1 MTDHEL
7 IANIHRRMDKQD
19 DLLREVRDLVTAH
32 MAAEEQLRPHLE
44 DLVALWRGSRAIAAI
59 ITAIAAVLGG
69 LWALVAWAKDHV
81 K

>member
-7 IANIHRRMDKQD
+7 LNNLHRRMDKQD
-19 DLLREVRDLVTAH
+19 DLLREMSDALNRHIAT
-32 MAAEEQLRPHLE
+32 EEMLRPHLE

-59 ITAIAAVLGG
+59 ITALAALLGG
-69 LWALVAWAKDHV
+69 LWALVAWARDHV